1 MFVMSEQL
9 SIFSWN
15 VRGLNMPAHREVV
28 RDMILAARPIIM
40 CLQETKL
47 ATITLQ
53 DAASILGPRLRA
65 YEYLPA
71 HETRGGV
78 LQGWDS
84 DRITT
89 SNLSLKTHSLSME
102 ITVRWLNIRFLLT
115 NVYGPVDDD
124 EKHIFLTELRSIKPP
139 PATPWIMLGD
149 FNLIYSA
156 RDKNNSNRSRR
167 LMGIFMHVL
176 DTCELFEFA
185 LQNRKY
191 T

>member
-53 DAASILGPRLRA
+53 DAASILDPRLRA

-78 LQGWDS
+78 LQG
-84 DRITT
+84 
-89 SNLSLKTHSLSME
+89 
-102 ITVRWLNIRFLLT
+102 
-115 NVYGPVDDD
+115 
-124 EKHIFLTELRSIKPP
+124 
-139 PATPWIMLGD
+139 
-149 FNLIYSA
+149 
-156 RDKNNSNRSRR
+156 
-167 LMGIFMHVL
+167 
-176 DTCELFEFA
+176 
-185 LQNRKY
+185 
-191 T
+191 

>member
-1 MFVMSEQL
+1 MC
-9 SIFSWN
+9 
-15 VRGLNMPAHREVV
+15 GEVV

-65 YEYLPA
+65 YEYLPT

-78 LQGWDS
+78 LQEWDS

-156 RDKNNSNRSRR
+156 LDKNNSNLNRW

-185 LQNRKY
+185 IQNRKY

>member
-1 MFVMSEQL
+1 L
-9 SIFSWN
+9 
-15 VRGLNMPAHREVV
+15 
-28 RDMILAARPIIM
+28 
-40 CLQETKL
+40 TK
-47 ATITLQ
+47 
-53 DAASILGPRLRA
+53 
-65 YEYLPA
+65 
-71 HETRGGV
+71 
-78 LQGWDS
+78 
-84 DRITT
+84 
-89 SNLSLKTHSLSME
+89 
-102 ITVRWLNIRFLLT
+102 
-115 NVYGPVDDD
+115 
-124 EKHIFLTELRSIKPP
+124 LRSIKPP